1 MADIPTVGMQDTVKR
16 IIETLGESMDFQRR
30 DAEGQWRTTS
40 TGVVVHR
47 QPAGSVYTRDS
58 AGIDVERCCSCFA
71 GFDADI
77 LPGDR
82 TALDG
87 AWHQVSRLLDRG
99 THREFLLEKT
109 AEAAE

>member
-16 IIETLGESMDFQRR
+16 IVETLGESMDFKRR
-30 DAEGQWRTTS
+30 DAAGNWLTIS
-40 TGVVVHR
+40 SDVLVHR
-47 QPAGSVYTRDS
+47 QSAGSIHVRDH
-58 AGIDVERCCSCFA
+58 AGIDLGGCYSCFA
-71 GFDADI
+71 GSDADI

-87 AWHQVSRLLDRG
+87 TWHRVTRLLDRG

-109 AEAAE
+109 VEAAE

>member
-30 DAEGQWRTTS
+30 DAMGNWLTIS
-40 TGVVVHR
+40 SDVLVHR
-47 QPAGSVYTRDS
+47 QPIGSVHVRDH
-58 AGIDVERCCSCFA
+58 AGIDVEGCCSCFA
-71 GFDADI
+71 GSDADI

-87 AWHQVSRLLDRG
+87 AWYLVSRLLDRG

-109 AEAAE
+109 AEAAV